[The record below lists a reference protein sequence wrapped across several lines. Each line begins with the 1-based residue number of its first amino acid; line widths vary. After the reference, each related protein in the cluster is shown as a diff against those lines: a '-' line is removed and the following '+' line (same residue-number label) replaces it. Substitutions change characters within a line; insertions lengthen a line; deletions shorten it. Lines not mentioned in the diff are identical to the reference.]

1 MPSDDA
7 YDEGPGRGRMGWLER
22 SRRNPSALLLLVQLA
37 GVLVY
42 PAMEEVR
49 GGRVA
54 FEIFGIAV
62 LVLAVLSVR
71 ASPGLTWPSVLLG
84 VAAGALSLA
93 DALHATRWLQAVSS
107 ALHAAFYVYAAYC
120 LLRYML
126 TDHEV
131 TTDEL
136 FASGAT
142 FTLLAWGFAYIY
154 LCVQTL
160 QPGAFAASTST
171 LGLRT
176 WNRVAVPELHDPVE
190 HRSQRHPASHSLR
203 ARRGDARAD
212 RRRRLHRHG
221 RVAVGRH
228 DAAAAPVE
236 KKPSRSHGL
245 RRRTCVCGV
254 CAATLRR

>member
-7 YDEGPGRGRMGWLER
+7 YDEEPGRGRMGWLER

-54 FEIFGIAV
+54 FEILGITV

-93 DALHATRWLQAVSS
+93 DAFHATRWLQAVSS

-160 QPGAFAASTST
+160 QPGAFTASTST

-176 WNRVAVPELHDPVE
+176 WTELLFLSFTTLSSTGLSDMMPVT
-190 HRSQRHPASHSLR
+190 PY
-203 ARRGDARAD
+203 ARAVVMLEQIAGVGYIAMVVSRLVGMTLQ
-212 RRRRLHRHG
+212 RRQ
-221 RVAVGRH
+221 
-228 DAAAAPVE
+228 
-236 KKPSRSHGL
+236 
-245 RRRTCVCGV
+245 
-254 CAATLRR
+254 

>member
-176 WNRVAVPELHDPVE
+176 WTELLFLSFTILSSTGLSDILPVT
-190 HRSQRHPASHSLR
+190 PY
-203 ARRGDARAD
+203 ARAVVMLEQIAGVGYIAMVVSRLVGMTLQ
-212 RRRRLHRHG
+212 RRQ
-221 RVAVGRH
+221 
-228 DAAAAPVE
+228 
-236 KKPSRSHGL
+236 
-245 RRRTCVCGV
+245 
-254 CAATLRR
+254 

>member
-1 MPSDDA
+1 MPSDYA

-54 FEIFGIAV
+54 FEILGITV

-93 DALHATRWLQAVSS
+93 DAFHATRWLQAVSS

-154 LCVQTL
+154 LFVQTL

-176 WNRVAVPELHDPVE
+176 WTELLFLSFTILSSTGLSDILPVT
-190 HRSQRHPASHSLR
+190 PY
-203 ARRGDARAD
+203 ARAVVMLEQIAGVGYIAMVVS
-212 RRRRLHRHG
+212 RLVGMTLHR
-221 RVAVGRH
+221 R
-228 DAAAAPVE
+228 P
-236 KKPSRSHGL
+236 
-245 RRRTCVCGV
+245 
-254 CAATLRR
+254 